1 MSSPAA
7 NLPASQPEAS
17 PLRFVTA
24 ASLFDGHDAAIN
36 IMRRLIQAQGAEV
49 IHLGHN
55 RSVEDVVRAAL
66 QEDADAIALSSYQG
80 GHVEYFKYMVDMLKE
95 RGAAHIKVFGGGGG
109 TITPEEI
116 RELQAYGV
124 ERIYH
129 PNDGMHMG
137 LVAMIEDVVR
147 RAGTARQN
155 RGQSALSDTRTQ
167 DSAIAQSKR
176 HSDPGFEISIGRML
190 SLIEDDAL
198 TESELAHLRKEWQ
211 LAGGKTPVVGI
222 TGTGGAGKSSVTDE
236 LLNRFLANFPE
247 MRIAV
252 ISVDPTRRRTGG
264 ALLGDRIRMNS
275 LRSKRVFMRSMA
287 TRRQHMATNIV
298 LKDCISFLK
307 SLGYDLVIV
316 ETAGIGQSDSE
327 IVDLVDFPMYVMTS
341 DFGAPSQLEKIDM
354 LDFAELVVLN
364 KFDKRGAEDA
374 LRDVRKQWKR
384 NRTAFT
390 TKDEDVPVYP
400 TIASQ
405 FNDPGVSWMFANLCR
420 LLREKLGNR
429 GQSTVSSDDETPG
442 AVQTGKLHSDPGFP
456 GFLVPAIDTSLKEPR
471 ATVLIPG
478 NRVRYLAEIA
488 EQGRG
493 INRRIESQAEIAD
506 RAQAYWQ
513 SLESLGDP
521 ALPKALDLY
530 APDALVERSEAPLAG
545 SGSADSSGA
554 GVAER
559 SSALQTRGV
568 DKTLLTLRQ
577 RYNDAIQSLDSEAL
591 KLLREWP
598 ARLKSIVDDVNEYQV
613 RDKTIRVE
621 NYRESLSHQQIPKIA
636 APTYKSWGELLTFLQ
651 KENLPGDYPYTGGV
665 YPYRRTGEDPI
676 RMFAGEGT
684 PERTNRRFHYLSV
697 GLPAA
702 RLSTAFDSVTLYGE
716 DPAIRPDIYGKI
728 GNSGVNIAT
737 LDDMKKLYSGF
748 DLCAP
753 TTSVSMTI
761 NGPAPIILAMFMNT
775 AIDQQVE
782 KYLRADQTRWDDA
795 HAKIEAMFEGCQRPE
810 YSGMLPETNDGL
822 GLGLLGVTG
831 DQIVDAETYA
841 KIKAQ
846 TLASVR
852 GTVQA
857 DILKEDQ
864 AQNTCIFSTEFAMRM
879 MGDIQQYFVEKNVR
893 NFYSVSISG
902 YHIAEA
908 GANPISQLAFTLSN
922 GFTIVE
928 YYLARGMKID
938 DFAPN
943 LSFFFS
949 NGMDPEYTVI
959 GRVARRIWARAMRE
973 RYGASA
979 RSQMMK
985 YHIQTS
991 GRSLHAQE
999 IQFNDIRTTLQAL
1012 YALFDNCNSLHTNAY
1027 DEAITTPT
1035 EESVRRA
1042 VAIQMIIN
1050 KELGLNF
1057 CENPWQ
1063 GSFIVDKLTD
1073 IVEEAVYKE
1082 FEAISERGGV
1092 LGAMDT
1098 MYQRGKIQEES
1109 LYYEHK
1115 KHDGSLPLIG
1125 VNTFLPKDHG
1135 GYIVTEI
1142 ELIRSTE
1149 SEKGQQIENVANFQ
1163 QLRNALAVGAPEGAN
1178 PSAGLAYLQKTA
1190 RERQNVFASLMEAVK
1205 THSLGQISHALY
1217 DVGGEYR
1224 RNM

>member
-1 MSSPAA
+1 MSSQPKHI
-7 NLPASQPEAS
+7 PASHTDAEAT

-36 IMRRLIQAQGAEV
+36 IMRRIIQSQGAEV

-80 GHVEYFKYMVDMLKE
+80 GHVEYFKYMVDMLRE
-95 RGAAHIKVFGGGGG
+95 RGAGHVRVFGGGGG

-116 RELQAYGV
+116 RELQDYGV

-129 PNDGMHMG
+129 PNDGMKLG
-137 LVAMIEDVVR
+137 LTEMIEDVM
-147 RAGTARQN
+147 ART
-155 RGQSALSDTRTQ
+155 RSAVQSRVEAAPADV
-167 DSAIAQSKR
+167 AVEN
-176 HSDPGFEISIGRML
+176 EISIGAML
-190 SLIEDDAL
+190 SAIEEDSLPEA
-198 TESELAHLRKEWQ
+198 ELARLRKEWQ
-211 LAGGKTPVVGI
+211 LAGNKTPVLGL
-222 TGTGGAGKSSVTDE
+222 TGTGGAGKSSVVDE
-236 LLNRFLANFPE
+236 LLLRFLHAFPQ

-252 ISVDPTRRRTGG
+252 LAVDPTRRRSGG

-275 LRSKRVFMRSMA
+275 LRSPRVYMRSMA
-287 TRRQHMATNIV
+287 TRRQHAATSIV
-298 LKDCISFLK
+298 LHDCIDFLK
-307 SLGYDLVIV
+307 AQAYDLVIV

-327 IVDLVDFPMYVMTS
+327 IVDLVDFPVYVMTS
-341 DFGAPSQLEKIDM
+341 EYGAASQLEKIDM

-364 KFDKRGAEDA
+364 KYDKRGAEDA

-384 NRTAFT
+384 NRTAFQMA
-390 TKDEDVPVYP
+390 DENVPVYP

-405 FNDPGVSWMFANLCR
+405 FNDPGVTWMFDNLCR
-420 LLREKLGNR
+420 LLREKL
-429 GQSTVSSDDETPG
+429 SLPDAVWTPD
-442 AVQTGKLHSDPGFP
+442 V
-456 GFLVPAIDTSLKEPR
+456 DTTLREPR

-493 INRRIESQAEIAD
+493 VNGGIAKQAEAASK
-506 RAQAYWQ
+506 AQHYY
-513 SLESLGDP
+513 ESLKDIGDD
-521 ALPKALDLY
+521 ALPRAFDLY
-530 APDALVERSEAPLAG
+530 DHALLAVDGDRSLA
-545 SGSADSSGA
+545 
-554 GVAER
+554 
-559 SSALQTRGV
+559 
-568 DKTLLTLRQ
+568 TLRQ
-577 RYNDAIQSLDSEAL
+577 RYNEAVRELTSEAIH
-591 KLLREWP
+591 LLREWP
-598 ARLKSIVDDVNEYQV
+598 SRFEAVTAEFNEYQV
-613 RDKTIRVE
+613 RDKVIRVE
-621 NYRESLSHQQIPKIA
+621 NYRESLSHQKIPKVS
-636 APTYKSWGELLTFLQ
+636 PPKTKDWGELLSFLMR
-651 KENLPGDYPYTGGV
+651 ENLPGHYPYTGGV
-665 YPYRRTGEDPI
+665 FPYRRAGEDPT

-684 PERTNRRFHYLSV
+684 PERTNRRFHYLSL
-697 GLPAA
+697 GGAAA

-716 DPAIRPDIYGKI
+716 DPAPRPDIYGKI
-728 GNSGVNIAT
+728 GNSGVSIAT

-748 DLCAP
+748 DLSAP
-753 TTSVSMTI
+753 STSVSMTI

-775 AIDQQVE
+775 AIDQNIE
-782 KYLRADQTRWDDA
+782 KYLNEDVSRWEAANA
-795 HAKIEAMFEGCQRPE
+795 HIARLYPDGDRPRYHGE
-810 YSGMLPETNDGL
+810 LPQGNDGL
-822 GLGLLGVTG
+822 GLGLLGVSG
-831 DQIVDAETYA
+831 EEVVDAGTYA
-841 KIKAQ
+841 RIKAW
-846 TLASVR
+846 TLANVR

-864 AQNTCIFSTEFAMRM
+864 AQNTCIFSTEFALRM
-879 MGDIQQYFVEKNVR
+879 MGDIQQYFVDHKVR

-979 RSQMMK
+979 RSQMLK

-1042 VAIQMIIN
+1042 VAIQLIIN
-1050 KELGLNF
+1050 RELGLNF
-1057 CENPWQ
+1057 NENPWQ
-1063 GSFIVDKLTD
+1063 GSYVVDELTD
-1073 IVEEAVYKE
+1073 LVEEAVYKE

-1109 LYYEHK
+1109 MYYEHK

-1125 VNTFLPKDHG
+1125 VNTFLPRDHG
-1135 GYIVTEI
+1135 GEIATEI

-1149 SEKGQQIENVANFQ
+1149 EEKGQQIDNVLLYGKA
-1163 QLRNALAVGAPEGAN
+1163 RN
-1178 PSAGLAYLQKTA
+1178 GLAPDSLTTLQKTA
-1190 RERQNVFASLMEAVK
+1190 RDRRNVFEQLMDAVK
-1205 THSLGQISHALY
+1205 NNSLGQISHALY

>member
-1 MSSPAA
+1 MSTTAQSIPARV
-7 NLPASQPEAS
+7 ASTDAA

-80 GHVEYFKYMVDMLKE
+80 GHVEYFKYMVDMLREK
-95 RGAAHIKVFGGGGG
+95 GAAHIRVFGGGGG

-116 RELQAYGV
+116 AELQAYGV

-129 PNDGMHMG
+129 PNDGMHLG
-137 LVAMIEDVVR
+137 LVQMIEDVVA
-147 RAGTARQN
+147 RARKAADARLGAEKQKHAAV
-155 RGQSALSDTRTQ
+155 QAKV
-167 DSAIAQSKR
+167 AI
-176 HSDPGFEISIGRML
+176 DDEIAVGH
-190 SLIEDDAL
+190 AL
-198 TESELAHLRKEWQ
+198 TAIEEGRHDEAELARLRKEWQ
-211 LAGGKTPVVGI
+211 LAGGKTPVIGI
-222 TGTGGAGKSSVTDE
+222 TGTGGAGKSSAVDE
-236 LLNRFLANFPE
+236 LVLRFLHAFPE

-252 ISVDPTRRRTGG
+252 LAVDPTRRRSGG

-287 TRRQHMATNIV
+287 TRRQHAATSAV
-298 LKDCISFLK
+298 LKDSVAFLK
-307 SLGYDLVIV
+307 GQGYDLVIV

-327 IVDLVDFPMYVMTS
+327 IVDLVDFPIYVMTS
-341 DFGAPSQLEKIDM
+341 DYGAASQLEKIDM

-364 KFDKRGAEDA
+364 KYDKRGAEDA

-390 TKDEDVPVYP
+390 LKDEQVPVYP

-405 FNDPGVSWMFANLCR
+405 FNDPGVTWMFVNLCR
-420 LLREKLGNR
+420 LLREKL
-429 GQSTVSSDDETPG
+429 PG
-442 AVQTGKLHSDPGFP
+442 IASKHSDFNPQ
-456 GFLVPAIDTSLKEPR
+456 LDTTIKEPR

-478 NRVRYLAEIA
+478 ARVRYLAEIA
-488 EQGRG
+488 EGGRG
-493 INRRIESQAEIAD
+493 INAQIGRQAEIAD
-506 RAQAYWQ
+506 RAQALWIA
-513 SLESLGDP
+513 LRELGDQR
-521 ALPKALDLY
+521 LPKALELY
-530 APDALVERSEAPLAG
+530 DDSLLHTASSGTFDDDGLSFPLAKNMATAHAPEPLSPAPIAHG
-545 SGSADSSGA
+545 EKGTRADE
-554 GVAER
+554 V
-559 SSALQTRGV
+559 
-568 DKTLLTLRQ
+568 LLPLRQ
-577 RYNDAIQSLDSEAL
+577 HYNDAVKQLSNDAL
-591 KLLREWP
+591 NLLREWP
-598 ARLKSIVDDVNEYQV
+598 ARLKSITDEHYTYLVRGKPVDGN
-613 RDKTIRVE
+613 
-621 NYRESLSHQQIPKIA
+621 NYIESLSHQKVPKIA
-636 APTYKSWGELLTFLQ
+636 APTYKSWGELVTFLM
-651 KENLPGDYPYTGGV
+651 KENLPGAYPYTGGI
-665 YPYRRTGEDPI
+665 YPYRRTGEDPL

-684 PERTNRRFHYLSV
+684 PERTNRRFHYLSQ
-697 GLPAA
+697 GQKAT

-716 DPAIRPDIYGKI
+716 DPHPRPDIYGKI
-728 GNSGVNIAT
+728 GNSGVNIPT

-748 DLCAP
+748 DLSAP
-753 TTSVSMTI
+753 STSVSMTI

-775 AIDQQVE
+775 AIDQAVE
-782 KYLRADQTRWDDA
+782 KYLKADELRWKEA
-795 HAKIEAMFEGCQRPE
+795 QATIAKLYAGKKRPT
-810 YSGMLPETNDGL
+810 YAGDLPVGNNGL

-831 DQIVDAETYA
+831 DQLVDAETYA
-841 KIKAQ
+841 RLKAE
-846 TLASVR
+846 TVAAVR

-864 AQNTCIFSTEFAMRM
+864 AQNTCIFSTEFALRM
-879 MGDIQQYFVEKNVR
+879 MGDIQQYFVDHKVR

-928 YYLARGMKID
+928 YYLARGMRID

-949 NGMDPEYTVI
+949 NGMDPEYSVI

-973 RYGASA
+973 RYGANE

-1042 VAIQMIIN
+1042 VAIQLIIN
-1050 KELGLNF
+1050 RELGLNF

-1063 GSFIVDKLTD
+1063 GSFIIDKLTD

-1109 LYYEHK
+1109 MYYEHK

-1125 VNTFLPKDHG
+1125 VNTFLPKEHG
-1135 GYIVTEI
+1135 GDITTTI

-1149 SEKGQQIENVANFQ
+1149 EEKGQQIANVEAYRAN
-1163 QLRNALAVGAPEGAN
+1163 RNALAPD
-1178 PSAGLAYLQKTA
+1178 SLKRLQQAA
-1190 RERQNVFASLMEAVK
+1190 RDRENVFAQLMEAVK
-1205 THSLGQISHALY
+1205 YNSEGQISHALY